1 MERHSERGELLILAG
16 GTLGTG
22 KEQIGW
28 TNTRSKEGNDRLGKT
43 LGNREEL
50 IGW

>member
-43 LGNREEL
+43 LGNGEEL
-50 IGW
+50 TGW